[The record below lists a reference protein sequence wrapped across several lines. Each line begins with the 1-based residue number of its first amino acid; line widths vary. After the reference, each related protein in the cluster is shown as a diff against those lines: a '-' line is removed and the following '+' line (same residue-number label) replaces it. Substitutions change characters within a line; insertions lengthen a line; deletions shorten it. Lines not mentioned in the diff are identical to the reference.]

1 MSKYSR
7 FDNKTGRIVANT
19 RPTGLDIYLDGKP
32 VLDSTGNIAK
42 TPSIILNVQK
52 GFHNVTY
59 SKPGYDT
66 TTITV
71 NIQEG
76 LDTDARAILATK
88 FMRYPMMLSPTEELK
103 PSIESSQPAPGWPA
117 LPIPQIPYGY
127 LVANTIP
134 DEAEIYI
141 DGQAVFDSVGKVLTT
156 PASILGIVVGRHTVT
171 FRKKGYS
178 DSIVEIDIDNGL
190 YSDAYAVLR
199 PLMTGSK
206 PIVILG
212 PAKGEITVD
221 TTPAGAQI
229 YIDSRLMVDDKGNYV
244 RTPVALTLN
253 EGYHDLGVYLEKYCR
268 EFGPIYIYPNTKTYV
283 HRDLY
288 GPPCE

>member
-1 MSKYSR
+1 MTR
-7 FDNKTGRIVANT
+7 FGKIIANT
-19 RPTGLDIYLDGKP
+19 RPNNVEIYLDGIP
-32 VLDSTGNIAK
+32 ILDSEGQIAK
-42 TPSIILNVQK
+42 TPTIILNVSE
-52 GFHNVTY
+52 GVHNVTF
-59 SKPGYDT
+59 SKSGFDS
-66 TTITV
+66 TTIMV
-71 NIQEG
+71 NVREG

-88 FMRYPMMLSPTEELK
+88 FMRYPMMLSHTEELK

-134 DEAEIYI
+134 DGAEIYV
-141 DGQAVFDSVGKVLTT
+141 DGQPIFSTVGKVLAT
-156 PASILGIVVGRHTVT
+156 PASILGIVVGKHTVT

-178 DSIVEIDIDNGL
+178 DTNIEIYIENGL
-190 YSDAYAVLR
+190 YSDASAVLI
-199 PLMTGSK
+199 PIMVGSK

-212 PAKGEITVD
+212 PTNGEITID
-221 TTPAGAQI
+221 TTPEGAQI
-229 YIDSRLMVDDKGNYV
+229 YIDSRLMMDDTGTPI
-244 RTPVALTLN
+244 RTPVTLTLN

-268 EFGPIYIYPNTKTYV
+268 EFGPIHVYPNAKTYV